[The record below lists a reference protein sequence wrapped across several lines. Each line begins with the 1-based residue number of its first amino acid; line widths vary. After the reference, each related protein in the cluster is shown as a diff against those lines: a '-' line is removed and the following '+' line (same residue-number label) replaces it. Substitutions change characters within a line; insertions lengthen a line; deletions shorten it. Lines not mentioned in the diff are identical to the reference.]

1 MIRKTIFQTWS
12 TQNLPTKLEK
22 LHNKMRLLNPEF
34 EHIIYTDE
42 QMNDYMN
49 AEADKEIAEV
59 YWKLNHIV
67 ARADVWRY
75 TILLN
80 RGGVYLDIDSQITG
94 SLNELIN
101 NQDKAIITPE
111 PHSGLFIQWAL
122 IFEKN
127 HIFLDK
133 TLNNILRDVNE
144 NKNKFDHHAL
154 TVGNYA
160 KAIFNI
166 SKDNNIDF
174 NWLPP
179 NKQQDVTYD
188 LSESSFRIVGNDYH
202 HKFKFKHKY
211 NHLLRNRPKG
221 TEVDTHWSR
230 FEGPIFE

>member
-12 TQNLPTKLEK
+12 TQNLPPKLEK
-22 LHNKMRLLNPEF
+22 LHNKMRSLNPEF

-144 NKNKFDHHAL
+144 NKNKFDTMH
-154 TVGNYA
+154 
-160 KAIFNI
+160 
-166 SKDNNIDF
+166 
-174 NWLPP
+174 
-179 NKQQDVTYD
+179 
-188 LSESSFRIVGNDYH
+188 
-202 HKFKFKHKY
+202 
-211 NHLLRNRPKG
+211 
-221 TEVDTHWSR
+221 
-230 FEGPIFE
+230 